1 MSFRISVAALSTVL
15 LFGCASQSSEEQV
28 ASNEDGMF
36 CEMTKPTGSNIP
48 KRVCLTAEQKA
59 QQEKAGQDYVNQQRN
74 RATTSSMN

>member
-1 MSFRISVAALSTVL
+1 MSLRISVVALSTVL
-15 LFGCASQSSEEQV
+15 LFGCASLSEDQV

>member
-1 MSFRISVAALSTVL
+1 MSLRISVVALSTVL
-15 LFGCASQSSEEQV
+15 LFGCASQSEDQV